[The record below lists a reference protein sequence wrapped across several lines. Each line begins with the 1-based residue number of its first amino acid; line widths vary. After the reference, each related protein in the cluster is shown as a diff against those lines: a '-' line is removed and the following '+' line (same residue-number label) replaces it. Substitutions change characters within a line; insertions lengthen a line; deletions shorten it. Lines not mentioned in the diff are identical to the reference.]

1 MMVAHYVHTSSGK
14 GRKKVE
20 VGRNSNAK
28 KSVSK
33 NLAIATTKWHKYLFK
48 CAIENIDDMSF
59 VPFNLAH
66 NPQIHISS
74 S

>member
-1 MMVAHYVHTSSGK
+1 MYILPVAKDKKKLRSG
-14 GRKKVE
+14 E
-20 VGRNSNAK
+20 TLMLK

-66 NPQIHISS
+66 NLQIHISS